1 MIRLTNVNKSFRQD
15 GVRTIIA
22 RRLSATFPSGD
33 TVAIMGRNGS
43 GKSSLLKLIA
53 GSMDPDRGTIEREGS
68 ISWPVGFAG
77 NFHKEMT
84 GAANVRFIARIY
96 GLDTNELL
104 DFVEDFARLGD
115 HLHMPIKTYSSG
127 MRSRLSFGVSMGVP
141 FDTYLVDEVS
151 SVGDVAFKEKAAAV
165 LNDRLTTR
173 GAIVVTHSK
182 KLVSRIC
189 DAVAILEG
197 GQIAW
202 YDDVAEGLAAYD
214 ALAEGDPQIRNTVQ
228 RNRRAS

>member
-1 MIRLTNVNKSFRQD
+1 MIELINVNKSFRQD

-22 RRLSATFPSGD
+22 RRLSATFPSGK
-33 TVAIMGRNGS
+33 TVAVMGRNGS
-43 GKSSLLKLIA
+43 GKSSLLKMIA
-53 GSMDPDRGTIEREGS
+53 GSMDPDRGQIIREGS

-96 GLDTNELL
+96 GLDTDELL
-104 DFVEDFARLGD
+104 DFVEDFARIG
-115 HLHMPIKTYSSG
+115 HHINMPVKTYSSG

-173 GAIVVTHSK
+173 GAIVVTHSRR
-182 KLVSRIC
+182 LVQRIC
-189 DAVAILEG
+189 DAVAILEDG
-197 GQIAW
+197 RIDW
-202 YDDVAEGLAAYD
+202 YDDVEEGVVAYG
-214 ALAEGDPQIRNTVQ
+214 ALATGDPQISNTVD

>member
-1 MIRLTNVNKSFRQD
+1 MIRLTNVHKSFRQD
-15 GVRTIIA
+15 GVRTIVA
-22 RRLSATFPSGD
+22 RKLSATFPTD
-33 TVAIMGRNGS
+33 ATVAVMGRNGS
-43 GKSSLLKLIA
+43 GKSSLLKMIA
-53 GSMDPDRGTIEREGS
+53 GSMDPDRGTIERTGS

-84 GAANVRFIARIY
+84 GAANVRFIARVY
-96 GLDTNELL
+96 GLDTVELL

-115 HLHMPIKTYSSG
+115 HLYQPIKTYSSG

-165 LNDRLTTR
+165 LNDRLKSH

-182 KLVSRIC
+182 RLVKRIC
-189 DAVAILEG
+189 DAVAILEDG
-197 GQIAW
+197 RIFW
-202 YDDVAEGLAAYD
+202 YDDVREGLAAYN
-214 ALAEGDPQIRNTVQ
+214 ALADGDPEISNTVKP
-228 RNRRAS
+228 NRRAS

>member
-1 MIRLTNVNKSFRQD
+1 MIRLSNVDKAFRQD

-22 RRLSATFPSGD
+22 RDLCATFPSD
-33 TVAIMGRNGS
+33 TTVAIMGRNGS
-43 GKSSLLKLIA
+43 GKSTLLKMIA
-53 GSMDPDRGTIEREGS
+53 GSMDPDRGTIERTGS

-96 GLDTNELL
+96 GLDTVELL

-115 HLHMPIKTYSSG
+115 HINMPIKTYSSG

-151 SVGDVAFKEKAAAV
+151 SVGDVAFKQKAAAV
-165 LNDRLTTR
+165 LNDRLMSH

-182 KLVSRIC
+182 KLVKRIC
-189 DAVAILEG
+189 DHVAILED
-197 GQIAW
+197 GQIYW
-202 YDDVAEGLAAYD
+202 YDDIYEGLRAYN
-214 ALAEGDPQIRNTVQ
+214 ALADGDPQIRNTE
-228 RNRRAS
+228 RGKRRAS